1 MDFWYVATLIAAAF
15 VASAALTAIVRSVAR
30 RQGWLA
36 HPRPERWH
44 RESTALFG
52 GVGIYLAF
60 MGTVLAVL
68 PLTRTVLGLIGL
80 TTVMFL
86 TGLVDD
92 IRELRPQSKLVLQ
105 MACGLLLYVVGYHFN
120 DALPWWLDLGIVVF
134 WVVAITNAM
143 NLLDNMNGLAAGIAV
158 IAGVFRLLLYLST
171 GNVEGALATSVF
183 IGAVAGFLVFNFPR
197 ASVFMGDTGSF
208 TIGFVLAALNLT
220 SSEAYAKTLF
230 SVLIFPVLV
239 LAIPIFDT
247 AFVALQRYF
256 SGRAVSQG
264 GRDHTSHRL
273 VAVGLSETAAV
284 LILWAI
290 SIAAGALAM
299 VLYDRGFSY
308 GWFGGSLAILGLIL
322 FGVVL
327 ARVRVYPEGDE
338 PEAARGFLLLP
349 GELRYKRQL
358 LWIVVDV
365 LTIIVALH
373 AAMLLIAPER
383 LEGTAWINDSGR
395 LVPSTVAVMLLTLF
409 MRGMYR
415 VDWQDFG
422 VKEVRTIVGGAALGV
437 AFSWLVEATMLHS
450 SDVEIRLFAAA
461 WGSIVLGLCGTR
473 VFVRTLDEKIR
484 REGR

>member
-1 MDFWYVATLIAAAF
+1 MDFGYAATLIAAAF
-15 VASAALTAIVRSVAR
+15 GASAALTAVVRSVAR
-30 RQGWLA
+30 RSGWLA

-52 GVGIYLAF
+52 GVAIYLAF
-60 MGTVLAVL
+60 VGAALAVL

-86 TGLVDD
+86 TGLIDD
-92 IRELRPQSKLVLQ
+92 IRELRPQSKLVVQL
-105 MACGLLLYVVGYHFN
+105 ACGLLLYVVGYHFN
-120 DALPWWLDLGIVVF
+120 VALPWWLDLGIVVF
-134 WVVAITNAM
+134 WVAAITNAM
-143 NLLDNMNGLAAGIAV
+143 NLLDNMNGLAAGTAV
-158 IAGVFRLLLYLST
+158 IAGVFRLLLYMST
-171 GNVEGALATSVF
+171 GNVEGAVATSVF

-220 SSEAYAKTLF
+220 SSEAYSKTLF

-247 AFVALQRYF
+247 AFVALHRYF

-273 VAVGLSETAAV
+273 VAVGLSETVAV

-308 GWFGGSLAILGLIL
+308 GWFGGSLAVLGLIL

-327 ARVRVYPEGDE
+327 ARVRVYAEGEE
-338 PEAARGFLLLP
+338 PQAARSFLLP

-358 LWIVVDV
+358 LWIIVDV

-383 LEGTAWINDSGR
+383 LEGTAWLNDSGR
-395 LVPSTVAVMLLTLF
+395 LVPSTVAVMLLTLS

-422 VKEVRTIVGGAALGV
+422 LREVRTIVGGAALGV
-437 AFSWLVEATMLHS
+437 AFSWVVEATLLHS
-450 SDVEIRLFAAA
+450 AEVEIRLFPAA
-461 WGSIVLGLCGTR
+461 WGAIVLGLCGTR

-484 REGR
+484 GEAR

>member
-1 MDFWYVATLIAAAF
+1 
-15 VASAALTAIVRSVAR
+15 
-30 RQGWLA
+30 
-36 HPRPERWH
+36 
-44 RESTALFG
+44 
-52 GVGIYLAF
+52 
-60 MGTVLAVL
+60 
-68 PLTRTVLGLIGL
+68 
-80 TTVMFL
+80 
-86 TGLVDD
+86 
-92 IRELRPQSKLVLQ
+92 
-105 MACGLLLYVVGYHFN
+105 
-120 DALPWWLDLGIVVF
+120 VF

-158 IAGVFRLLLYLST
+158 IAGVFRLMLYLST
-171 GNVEGALATSVF
+171 GNVEGALATSIF

-220 SSEAYAKTLF
+220 SSEGYAKTLF

-247 AFVALQRYF
+247 AFVAMQRYF

-273 VAVGLSETAAV
+273 VAVGLSETSAV
-284 LILWAI
+284 LFLWAI
-290 SIAAGALAM
+290 SIVAGALAM
-299 VLYDRGFSY
+299 ILYDRGFSY
-308 GWFGGSLAILGLIL
+308 GWFGGSLAVLGLIL

-338 PEAARGFLLLP
+338 PDTPRSFLLP

-358 LWIVVDV
+358 LWVVVDV
-365 LTIIVALH
+365 LTIVVSLH
-373 AAMLLIAPER
+373 AAMMLIAPER
-383 LEGTAWINDSGR
+383 LEGTAWLNDSAR

-409 MRGMYR
+409 VRGMYR

-437 AFSWLVEATMLHS
+437 AFSWLVEAAVLQSAEMET
-450 SDVEIRLFAAA
+450 RLFAAA

-484 REGR
+484 RA

>member
-1 MDFWYVATLIAAAF
+1 MEFGYVATLIAAVFA
-15 VASAALTAIVRSVAR
+15 ASAALTAIVRGVAR
-30 RQGWLA
+30 RRGWLA
-36 HPRPERWH
+36 HPRAERWH

-52 GVGIYLAF
+52 GVAIYLAF
-60 MGTVLAVL
+60 VGGVLAVL
-68 PLTRTVLGLIGL
+68 PLTRTVLGLLAL
-80 TTVMFL
+80 TTLMFL

-92 IRELRPQSKLVLQ
+92 ARELRPQSKLVVQ
-105 MACGLLLYVVGYHFN
+105 VACGLLLYVAGYHFN

-158 IAGVFRLLLYLST
+158 IAGVFRLLLYMST
-171 GNVEGALATSVF
+171 GNVEGALATAVF
-183 IGAVAGFLVFNFPR
+183 IGAVAGFLVYNFPR

-220 SSEAYAKTLF
+220 SSEAYSKTLF

-247 AFVALQRYF
+247 AFVAMQRYF

-273 VAVGLSETAAV
+273 VAVGLSETTAV
-284 LILWAI
+284 LLLWTI
-290 SIAAGALAM
+290 SIAAGALAV

-308 GWFGGSLAILGLIL
+308 GWFGGSLAVLGLIL

-327 ARVRVYPEGDE
+327 ARVRVYPEGDQ
-338 PEAARGFLLLP
+338 PLTTRSFLLP
-349 GELRYKRQL
+349 GELRYKRQM

-365 LTIIVALH
+365 LTIIVSLH
-373 AAMLLIAPER
+373 AAMMLIAPDR
-383 LEGTAWINDSGR
+383 LEGTAWINDSAR

-409 MRGMYR
+409 VRGMYR

-437 AFSWLVEATMLHS
+437 ACSWVVEAAVLGS
-450 SDVEIRLFAAA
+450 GEVEMRLFAAA
-461 WGSIVLGLCGTR
+461 WGAIVLGLCGTR

-484 REGR
+484 G